1 MNTKLNTRRTALAIF
16 TLLLLQSMIASTESP
31 PWHLW
36 KNATDGAVQCAQSTP
51 GRGWDNMDG
60 TFSDG
65 RCRTALIRSA
75 NNSTSETGR
84 KNRILELMTII
95 TATRSGR

>member
-1 MNTKLNTRRTALAIF
+1 MNTKRNIGRQALAII
-16 TLLLLQSMIASTESP
+16 TLLLLQTTAASAESLH
-31 PWHLW
+31 WHLW
-36 KNATDGAVQCAQSTP
+36 KNRIDGEMQCAQSVP

-65 RCRTALIRSA
+65 RCRTALNGSA
-75 NNSTSETGR
+75 GNATSETGR

-95 TATRSGR
+95 VTTRSGR